1 MRTVKIPEVLQ
12 WRDENPNVKMKKMS
26 IYFNLCSPNL
36 PFQRYIRSMN
46 AHVLLISRL
55 KPSKVKKWNEKETK
69 KVQFYLSFW
78 RRKRVPI
85 YNIKQNSTVDIK
97 KKKKKLTSLLL
108 FIKTTQIVPQNKT
121 KKKLKKQL
129 PWKEQNKKSYRL
141 IFEETSILFSYLLA
155 PRDEETKTWYKKPKN
170 NFLCS
175 LVIREFEEISGFQG
189 PDRFY
194 WYLKFSSKLWS

>member
-1 MRTVKIPEVLQ
+1 VQ
-12 WRDENPNVKMKKMS
+12 
-26 IYFNLCSPNL
+26 IYLSLKEKRGPKFIISSKTRH
-36 PFQRYIRSMN
+36 QEKEEE
-46 AHVLLISRL
+46 HVLASNHYQCQ
-55 KPSKVKKWNEKETK
+55 KVN
-69 KVQFYLSFW
+69 
-78 RRKRVPI
+78 
-85 YNIKQNSTVDIK
+85 
-97 KKKKKLTSLLL
+97 SLLL

-129 PWKEQNKKSYRL
+129 PWKEQNKKSYGL
-141 IFEETSILFSYLLA
+141 VFEEASLPFSYFLA
-155 PRDEETKTWYKKPKN
+155 TRDEETKTWYKKPKK

>member
-1 MRTVKIPEVLQ
+1 
-12 WRDENPNVKMKKMS
+12 MKKKQKKCNFTCLS
-26 IYFNLCSPNL
+26 EGENGSQFIISSKTRH
-36 PFQRYIRSMN
+36 QEKEEE
-46 AHVLLISRL
+46 HVLASNHYQCQ
-55 KPSKVKKWNEKETK
+55 KVN
-69 KVQFYLSFW
+69 
-78 RRKRVPI
+78 
-85 YNIKQNSTVDIK
+85 
-97 KKKKKLTSLLL
+97 SLLL

-129 PWKEQNKKSYRL
+129 PWKEQNKKSYGL
-141 IFEETSILFSYLLA
+141 VFEEASLPFSYFLA
-155 PRDEETKTWYKKPKN
+155 TRDEETKTWYKKPKK